1 MYQRIL
7 VTLFLYYTHSSLVR
21 MPFDPLIKVRQAK
34 ELAVIPYE
42 IYKVIVDRFHIVDM
56 GIQRI
61 ERASGLRYPYY
72 YIDPT
77 LIVATPSSFADFQY
91 AQFGF
96 LYAQT
101 IPVVK
106 RNNEIDIVVQVT
118 APLVVYGLLG
128 TVHAILAHEFMHY
141 LELLSR
147 VIKMEVVSDEI
158 SSNLFENKYLDS
170 GRLIDARFVFRTDH
184 MLRDH
189 ITRKFP
195 EGFKD
200 TRLEEKTIKHWM
212 NKGLPS
218 ISVSLDSNVTKIPV
232 EAMAKLNVDQ
242 GLKDKI
248 FEFER
253 AAIQKM
259 KNKKQHHK

>member
-1 MYQRIL
+1 M
-7 VTLFLYYTHSSLVR
+7 HSSLMR
-21 MPFDPLIKVRQAK
+21 MPFDPLIKVRHAK
-34 ELAVIPYE
+34 ELETIPYE
-42 IYKVIVDRFHIVDM
+42 VYKVIVDRFHIVEM

-61 ERASGLRYPYY
+61 ERASGLRYPHY

-77 LIVATPSSFADFQY
+77 LIVAAPSSFADFQY
-91 AQFGF
+91 AQYGF

-128 TVHAILAHEFMHY
+128 TIHAILAHEFMHY

-147 VIKMEVVSDEI
+147 IIKMEVVSDEI
-158 SSNLFENKYLDS
+158 SSSLFENKYLDS
-170 GRLIDARFVFRTDH
+170 GRLMDPRFVFRTDN

-200 TRLEEKTIKHWM
+200 ARLEEKTIKYWM
-212 NKGLPS
+212 NKGLPL
-218 ISVSLDSNVTKIPV
+218 ISVSLDSNATKIPV

-253 AAIQKM
+253 AANQRM
-259 KNKKQHHK
+259 KNKSHK

>member
-1 MYQRIL
+1 
-7 VTLFLYYTHSSLVR
+7 
-21 MPFDPLIKVRQAK
+21 MPFDPLIKVRHAK
-34 ELAVIPYE
+34 EQGIIPSE
-42 IYKVIVDRFHIVDM
+42 IYKVIVDRFHIVEM

-77 LIVATPSSFADFQY
+77 LIIAAPSSSADIQY

-106 RNNEIDIVVQVT
+106 KNNEIDIVVQVT

-128 TVHAILAHEFMHY
+128 TIHAILAHEFMHY

-147 VIKMEVVSDEI
+147 IIKMEVVSDEI
-158 SSNLFENKYLDS
+158 SASLFENRYLDS
-170 GRLIDARFVFRTDH
+170 GRLIEARFVFRSDSV
-184 MLRDH
+184 LRDH

-200 TRLEEKTIKHWM
+200 TRLEEKTIKYWM

-242 GLKDKI
+242 GVRDKI
-248 FEFER
+248 FEFEN
-253 AAIQKM
+253 AAIQEL
-259 KNKKQHHK
+259 KNKK

>member
-1 MYQRIL
+1 
-7 VTLFLYYTHSSLVR
+7 
-21 MPFDPLIKVRQAK
+21 MPFDPLIKVRHAK
-34 ELAVIPYE
+34 EQGIIPSE
-42 IYKVIVDRFHIVDM
+42 IYKVIVDRFHIVEM

-77 LIVATPSSFADFQY
+77 LIIAAPSSSADIQY

-106 RNNEIDIVVQVT
+106 KNNEIDIVVQVT

-128 TVHAILAHEFMHY
+128 TIHAILAHEFMHH

-147 VIKMEVVSDEI
+147 IIKMEVVSDEI
-158 SSNLFENKYLDS
+158 SASLFENRYLDS
-170 GRLIDARFVFRTDH
+170 GRLIEARFVFRSDGV
-184 MLRDH
+184 LRDH

-200 TRLEEKTIKHWM
+200 TRLEVKTIKYWM

-242 GLKDKI
+242 GVRDKI
-248 FEFER
+248 FEFES
-253 AAIQKM
+253 AAIQEL
-259 KNKKQHHK
+259 KNKK

>member
-1 MYQRIL
+1 
-7 VTLFLYYTHSSLVR
+7 
-21 MPFDPLIKVRQAK
+21 MPFDPLIKVRHAK
-34 ELAVIPYE
+34 EQGIIPSE
-42 IYKVIVDRFHIVDM
+42 IYKVIVDRFHIVEM

-77 LIVATPSSFADFQY
+77 LIIAAPSSSADI
-91 AQFGF
+91 
-96 LYAQT
+96 QT

-106 RNNEIDIVVQVT
+106 KNNEIDIVVQVT

-128 TVHAILAHEFMHY
+128 TIHAILAHEFMHH

-147 VIKMEVVSDEI
+147 IIKMEVVSDEI
-158 SSNLFENKYLDS
+158 SASLFENRYLDS
-170 GRLIDARFVFRTDH
+170 GRLIEARFVFRSDSV
-184 MLRDH
+184 LRDH

-200 TRLEEKTIKHWM
+200 TRLEEKTIKYWM

-242 GLKDKI
+242 GVRDKI
-248 FEFER
+248 FEFES
-253 AAIQKM
+253 AAIQEL
-259 KNKKQHHK
+259 KNKK